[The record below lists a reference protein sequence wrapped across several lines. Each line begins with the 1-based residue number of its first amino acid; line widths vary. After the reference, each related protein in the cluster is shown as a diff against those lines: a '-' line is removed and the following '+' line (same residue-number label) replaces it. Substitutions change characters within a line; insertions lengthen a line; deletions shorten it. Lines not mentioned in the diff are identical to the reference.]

1 LIVSNIGCKPRRLTL
16 PLHVNLDWVRR
27 HRFMLCVLPKSQH
40 FGKFEMNLL
49 KIAVFGESV
58 FPCCGSVGIA
68 AGEVVGFGILK
79 QYSEVL

>member
-1 LIVSNIGCKPRRLTL
+1 LKLLLVNSKPV
-16 PLHVNLDWVRR
+16 LHRPVETAE
-27 HRFMLCVLPKSQH
+27 H